1 MQDYNKSSILALES
15 YTPPQV
21 YSPLP
26 MRTPV
31 VSCVDLGLNLISN
44 NEISLVDREELCNTK
59 FKSFKFLF
67 NQINDSNLNGF
78 DTR

>member
-1 MQDYNKSSILALES
+1 MQDSRKSSLLAMEP

-31 VSCVDLGLNLISN
+31 VSCVNLALNNISN
-44 NEISLVDREELCNTK
+44 NEISLVDRDELYMRK
-59 FKSFKFLF
+59 FKCHKFLLDEF
-67 NQINDSNLNGF
+67 N
-78 DTR
+78 DTTPDNR